1 MIDAISREKTMG
13 EKLTTFETG
22 NDAKVEIVP
31 LLKGDTD
38 YPKRITIT
46 VTTAA
51 IKNATTVAVSFSCA
65 TAGQSIKI
73 PAGTCLPFTDPL
85 TGNVVS
91 ATVITAVNIA
101 LTTGT
106 GPYTATGSIS
116 LDANHL
122 AIPIN
127 STSSNFILLGARST
141 ATGTVTLADEQ
152 LRTFD
157 SPLFDQGQIVGA
169 SGEFSCDGAFSA
181 IDAGLTTV
189 ANLTIGASTH
199 NGSSVISTPGNYM
212 WVVITTP
219 PPAAGYSSGVVR
231 RAICYCTDQTIDV
244 QAGAISKQSLPFK
257 ANGSVFTDPAIVT

>member
-1 MIDAISREKTMG
+1 MG

-22 NDAKVEIVP
+22 VGTKVEIVP
-31 LLKGDTD
+31 LGKGDTD

-51 IKNATTVAVSFSCA
+51 TKNAVTVSVSYSCA
-65 TAGQSIKI
+65 IAGQSIKI

-85 TGNVVS
+85 TGNVVM
-91 ATVITAVNIA
+91 ATVTTAVNTA
-101 LTTGT
+101 LTTGS
-106 GPYTATGSIS
+106 GPYTATGSIA

-157 SPLFDQGQIVGA
+157 STLFDQGQIVGA
-169 SGEFSCDGAFSA
+169 AGEFSCDGAFSS
-181 IDAGLTTV
+181 IDAGLNTV
-189 ANLTIGASTH
+189 ANMTKGATAID
-199 NGSSVISTPGNYM
+199 GTTVISTAGNYM
-212 WVVITTP
+212 WVIVTTP
-219 PPAAGYSSGVVR
+219 PPAAGFTSGLVI
-231 RAICYCTDQTIDV
+231 RAICYCTDLSIDV
-244 QAGAISKQSLPFK
+244 QAGAITKQSLPFK
-257 ANGSVFTDPAIVT
+257 ANGTVYTDAAVVT